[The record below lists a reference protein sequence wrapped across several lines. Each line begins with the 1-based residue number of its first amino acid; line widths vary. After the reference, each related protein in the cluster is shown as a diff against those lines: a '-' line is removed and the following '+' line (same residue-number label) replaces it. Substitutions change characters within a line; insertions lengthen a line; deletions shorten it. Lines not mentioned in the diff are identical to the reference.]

1 MKRIFALLL
10 TLTII
15 ASCFCS
21 CSKSSSEYVD
31 PTASIKV
38 QKSTD
43 KYRNYYEIFVSA
55 FNDSDGDGVGDLRG
69 IIDKLDYLN
78 DGDPKTDTDL
88 GIDGIWLTP
97 IMPSP
102 SYHKYDVDNYFDID
116 ENFGTLDDFDELV
129 TECHKRGINLIIDM
143 VLNHCSSTNPL
154 FKSACEQA
162 LSGNMKGDAEYFEI
176 HKFDENPGEGYTGIG
191 KNLFYESNFSEHMPE
206 WNLNSDKTR
215 DYFEKI
221 AEFWLK
227 KHKVDGFRLDATLYY
242 TNDHTD
248 GQAFLKWYYSMA
260 QKYKSD
266 VYMVGEHWTGNA
278 EIEEMYNSG
287 IDSFFAFGFAGSA
300 GGFVNSVITS
310 NGSGL
315 AKNVKSYIEETKKS
329 NPNAINSF
337 FLSNHDQ
344 IRSGNYL
351 SLRDSAGT
359 KMAAALY
366 MLMPGNSFFYYGEEI
381 GTTQDATKNDDQY
394 KREPMIWDSENL
406 PDIRVS
412 GAGADANH
420 ASYGG
425 VKQQEKDKKSILN
438 FYKRVIKV
446 KNQNPAIARGKIT
459 KTDGFKDECICGYY
473 VEYKGEKLL
482 IVHNVSDEL
491 SKTVELSDDCELRA
505 DLVASEKN
513 GKKHINLDGKKLKL
527 LPYSTAVLK
536 VK

>member
-1 MKRIFALLL
+1 MKKLFALLL

-15 ASCFCS
+15 ASCLCS
-21 CSKSSSEYVD
+21 CQGGSEYTD
-31 PTASIKV
+31 PTASIKT

-43 KYRNYYEIFVSA
+43 KYRNFYEIFVSA
-55 FNDSDGDGVGDLRG
+55 FNDSDGDGTGDLRG

-78 DGDPKTDTDL
+78 DGDPETDTDL
-88 GIDGIWLTP
+88 GIDGIWVTP

-116 ENFGTLDDFDELV
+116 STFGTLDDFDELV
-129 TECHKRGINLIIDM
+129 SECHKRGIKLVIDM
-143 VLNHCSSTNPL
+143 VLNHCSRMNPL

-162 LSGNMKGDAEYFEI
+162 LNGNLKDDAGYFEI
-176 HKFDENPGEGYTGIG
+176 AKYDENPGQGYTAIG
-191 KNLFYESNFSEHMPE
+191 KGYYYESNFSEHMPE
-206 WNLNSDKTR
+206 WNLNEQKTR
-215 DYFEKI
+215 DYFKKI

-227 KHKVDGFRLDATLYY
+227 DHDVDGFRLDATLYY

-248 GQAFLKWYYSMA
+248 GTEFLKWYYKMA
-260 QKYKSD
+260 QDIRDD

-278 EIEEMYNSG
+278 EIQEMYASG
-287 IDSFFAFGFAGSA
+287 IDSLFAFGFAGSA

-310 NGSGL
+310 NASDL
-315 AKNVKSYIEETKKS
+315 APSVKSYIEGTKEN
-329 NPNAINSF
+329 NPNAINCF

-351 SLRDSAGT
+351 SLREAPGT

-366 MLMPGNSFFYYGEEI
+366 MLMPGNSFIYYGEEL
-381 GTTQDATKNDDQY
+381 GTTQNAALSDDQY
-394 KREPMIWDSENL
+394 KREPMIWDSSKL
-406 PDIRVS
+406 PNIYVS
-412 GAGADANH
+412 GAGADADH

-446 KNQNPAIARGKIT
+446 KNQNPAIARGTIT
-459 KTDGFKDECICGYY
+459 KTDSFGEDCICGYY

-482 IVHNVSDEL
+482 IIHNVSDEL
-491 SKTVELSDDCELRA
+491 SKTVELKDDVELRA
-505 DLVASEKN
+505 DLVASEKK
-513 GKKHINLDGKKLKL
+513 GKTHVVLDGKKLKL
-527 LPYSTAVLK
+527 PPYSTAVFK